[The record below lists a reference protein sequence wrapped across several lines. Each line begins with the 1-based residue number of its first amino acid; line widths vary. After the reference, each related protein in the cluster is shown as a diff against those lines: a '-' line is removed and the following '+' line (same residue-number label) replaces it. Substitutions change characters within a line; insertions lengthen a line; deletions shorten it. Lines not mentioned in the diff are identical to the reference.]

1 MQAKTRGADLLPA
14 ERVWV
19 DWLGR
24 WEPGDVDEEEDE
36 EEDKDEEEDP
46 GHWESHSCLTGLGEE
61 LNELLL
67 ASSG

>member
-46 GHWESHSCLTGLGEE
+46 GHWESHSCLT
-61 LNELLL
+61 
-67 ASSG
+67 